1 MEKIL
6 PVILLS
12 LAFAVPASA
21 ATASTAPATGTPVVA
36 APQPARTTDSN
47 HWMYLGAK
55 LGDSTVGGL
64 LGLQF
69 TKRYSLEFSYDY
81 IDTLYQPNYTVKS
94 STTAVAAVGMFPVKF
109 GDLDPFFIFAKAGY
123 ERNTTKATTFNP
135 GIPPLFGSTTTVSTT
150 VRKRAVVSVGAQY
163 DFTRS
168 FSGRIGKNAIGTD
181 HSVYIAAI
189 YQF

>member
-12 LAFAVPASA
+12 LAFAVPANA
-21 ATASTAPATGTPVVA
+21 ATVATAPATGTPAVA
-36 APQPARTTDSN
+36 APQPTRTADSN
-47 HWMYLGAK
+47 HWVYLGAK

-69 TKRYSLEFSYDY
+69 TRRYSLEFSYDY
-81 IDTLYQPNYTVKS
+81 IDTVYQPNYTVKS
-94 STTAVAAVGMFPVKF
+94 STAAVAAVGMFPVKF
-109 GDLDPFFIFAKAGY
+109 GELDPFFIFAKAGY
-123 ERNTTKATTFNP
+123 ERNSTKATTYNP

-150 VRKRAVVSVGAQY
+150 IRKRAVVSVGAQY

-181 HSVYIAAI
+181 KSVYIAAI
-189 YQF
+189 YQY